1 MAAMDTQR
9 HNRQHARIGLLV
21 AALVITLAT
30 LGLGTGIAGASPSA
44 QVATATPTSGQII
57 LPTATP
63 TLIGG
68 PTATPSRTPTLV
80 PVLAEAIGEANLRSG
95 PGLDFELVGTLSAGN
110 PVPVV
115 GRSVRFPWLLVLWQD
130 APGGQAWV
138 FEQLVRVTGDITT
151 VPIVTEPAPPTIDP
165 TIAAIQATATV
176 VLQTP
181 GAIETATAMALIM
194 PTGVY
199 MQTPS
204 GQEGIVVGMLPT
216 FTPPPPYLQPE
227 ELPQPQAVA
236 AQRGGVPPAIL
247 IIGLGAMGLLMLGV
261 GALRRL
267 F

>member
-1 MAAMDTQR
+1 MDTQR
-9 HNRQHARIGLLV
+9 HNRQSVLTKLFIVV
-21 AALVITLAT
+21 ALAAT
-30 LGLGTGIAGASPSA
+30 LVSLGLITGAAGASSSV
-44 QVATATPTSGQII
+44 QVATLTPTSGQIV

-95 PGLDFELVGTLSAGN
+95 PGLDFDLVGTLSAGN

-130 APGGQAWV
+130 APDGRAWV
-138 FEQLVRVTGDITT
+138 FEQLVQITGDITT

-165 TIAAIQATATV
+165 TLAAIQATATV

-181 GAIETATAMALIM
+181 GAIETATAAALIM

-199 MQTPS
+199 MQTPDAQ
-204 GQEGIVVGMLPT
+204 GGIVVGMLPT
-216 FTPPPPYLQPE
+216 FTPPPPYVQPQ
-227 ELPQPQAVA
+227 ELPQPQGTSG
-236 AQRGGVPPAIL
+236 QRGGIPPAVL
-247 IIGLGAMGLLMLGV
+247 IIALGAMGLLTLFVGV
-261 GALRRL
+261 LKR
-267 F
+267 FS